1 MPLKI
6 LQSSGCADRFNRL
19 QETTKH
25 VDQGNHTVDGF
36 KKQLLFSFSLFP
48 GSMSVLYLI
57 CDLVLDS
64 IALPGPAHRKDPWV
78 PFHRNLRMAW
88 SLLSHQQMQRPG
100 SFQDC
105 RNSTMTMGRSCLELQ
120 IAVWIWEWIWAPE
133 MFPSW
138 ILCLPGCRQDH
149 FVLRQVAF
157 SCLVGD
163 ANQAESQETTTC
175 ARPVKAILLVWCP
188 RLVTLHVHSLTSFIC
203 GILRMNDNLG

>member
-1 MPLKI
+1 MVFTFT
-6 LQSSGCADRFNRL
+6 SADAETWQFSRL
-19 QETTKH
+19 SQFHHDNGKE
-25 VDQGNHTVDGF
+25 
-36 KKQLLFSFSLFP
+36 
-48 GSMSVLYLI
+48 
-57 CDLVLDS
+57 
-64 IALPGPAHRKDPWV
+64 LPGASGELH
-78 PFHRNLRMAW
+78 
-88 SLLSHQQMQRPG
+88 
-100 SFQDC
+100 
-105 RNSTMTMGRSCLELQ
+105 LQ

>member
-1 MPLKI
+1 MRSFAQVPLKI
-6 LQSSGCADRFNRL
+6 MQSSGCADRFNRL

-64 IALPGPAHRKDPWV
+64 IALPGPAHRRDPWV
-78 PFHRNLRMAW
+78 PHLHRNLRMAW

-105 RNSTMTMGRSCLELQ
+105 PNSTMTMGRSCLELWGSCTFKSLFGFGNGSGHQ
-120 IAVWIWEWIWAPE
+120 KCFHLGFCV
-133 MFPSW
+133 F
-138 ILCLPGCRQDH
+138 L
-149 FVLRQVAF
+149 VA
-157 SCLVGD
+157 GR
-163 ANQAESQETTTC
+163 T
-175 ARPVKAILLVWCP
+175 
-188 RLVTLHVHSLTSFIC
+188 TSF
-203 GILRMNDNLG
+203 